1 MEEKTIK
8 TLEFDKVLN
17 IVSDYCVLHK
27 TAENVKNLCPTS
39 VFDECPRSAKRSNP
53 CA

>member
-27 TAENVKNLCPTS
+27 TVG
-39 VFDECPRSAKRSNP
+39 KR
-53 CA
+53 